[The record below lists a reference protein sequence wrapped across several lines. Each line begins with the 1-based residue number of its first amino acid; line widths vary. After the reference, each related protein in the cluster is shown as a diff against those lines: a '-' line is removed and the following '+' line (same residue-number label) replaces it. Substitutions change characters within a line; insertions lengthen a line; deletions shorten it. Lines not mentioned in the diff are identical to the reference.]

1 MPNNV
6 NYAERWEP
14 ELLEIFMQESLISP
28 FITNNV
34 RFMEDGKTFHF
45 TQMSTTGFKSHNRNG
60 GWNRGS
66 FTQTDVPF
74 TLKHDRD
81 ISFLVDKAD
90 VSESNATASIQ
101 NIAKVFTRTQS
112 TPEKNALFFSK
123 CAALAKEQ
131 EGYHSTNALTAW
143 TKANVLS
150 KLKGM
155 IAAGKLRIYRAKG
168 ALIVYVRS
176 EIMDLLEMSEEIKKT
191 IEMTQIAEGGAGI
204 ETRVARIDGVPVF
217 EVIDDEVFYD
227 SFNFDS
233 KDGGFVPVEAG
244 DGVEASKHLNVLIAS
259 PLTTKFVPKISSI
272 YYFNPGAHTEG
283 DGYLYQ
289 ERELSDVFTFPNG
302 KSGKIDSLYVDV
314 EG

>member
-45 TQMSTTGFKSHNRNG
+45 TQMSTTGFKSHSRNG
-60 GWNRGS
+60 GWNKGS
-66 FTQTDVPF
+66 FTQRDTPF
-74 TLKHDRD
+74 TLTHDRD

-131 EGYHSTNALTAW
+131 EGYWSESVLSSW

-150 KLKGM
+150 KLKAM

-176 EIMDLLEMSEEIKKT
+176 EIMDLLEMSAEISKT

-204 ETRVARIDGVPVF
+204 ETRVAKIDGVPVF

-233 KDGGFVPVEAG
+233 DDGGFVPTE
-244 DGVEASKHLNVLIAS
+244 ESKHLNVLIAS
-259 PLTTKFVPKISSI
+259 PLTTKLVPKISSI
-272 YYFNPGAHTEG
+272 YYFNPGSHTEG

-289 ERELSDVFTFPNG
+289 ERDLCDVFTLPNG
-302 KSGKIDSLYVDV
+302 KNGKIDSLYVDC
-314 EG
+314 ESA